1 MSFTNLAKKRCSIRA
16 YDPDPVEPDKIA
28 AIVEAAHVAPSA
40 ANRQPVRLIQVESAE
55 GLANLGRY
63 ANLYGAPLAFIVC
76 ADAERAWKRPVDG
89 MVSTA
94 IDASITCDHMM
105 IEATDLGLGSVWIC
119 AFDPAGVRE
128 HTDRGPRRRRMEEPR
143 TSRGRAHPRARA
155 GDEGV
160 GCAPSPCP
168 ARARLPGWIGNLAVI
183 CTRYRT
189 RWIAPSG
196 VSFDEPASQA
206 FGRAISGAYAFRFAT
221 SPYLSRS
228 TPRER
233 DQRRR

>member
-63 ANLYGAPLAFIVC
+63 ANLYG
-76 ADAERAWKRPVDG
+76 

-128 HTDRGPRRRRMEEPR
+128 
-143 TSRGRAHPRARA
+143 AFNL
-155 GDEGV
+155 
-160 GCAPSPCP
+160 P
-168 ARARLPGWIGNLAVI
+168 ASLVPVNILAVGH
-183 CTRYRT
+183 
-189 RWIAPSG
+189 AA
-196 VSFDEPASQA
+196 DEWK
-206 FGRAISGAYAFRFAT
+206 
-221 SPYLSRS
+221 SP
-228 TPRER
+228 ER
-233 DQRRR
+233 HAVERIPVQELVTKA

>member
-128 HTDRGPRRRRMEEPR
+128 
-143 TSRGRAHPRARA
+143 AFN
-155 GDEGV
+155 
-160 GCAPSPCP
+160 
-168 ARARLPGWIGNLAVI
+168 LPVNILAVGH
-183 CTRYRT
+183 
-189 RWIAPSG
+189 AA
-196 VSFDEPASQA
+196 DEWK
-206 FGRAISGAYAFRFAT
+206 
-221 SPYLSRS
+221 SP
-228 TPRER
+228 ER
-233 DQRRR
+233 HAVERIPVQELVTKA

>member
-1 MSFTNLAKKRCSIRA
+1 MSFLDLAKKRCSTRA
-16 YDPDPVEPDKIA
+16 YQPVPVSQEHID
-28 AIVEAAHVAPSA
+28 AIVEAARVAPTA

-119 AFDPAGVRE
+119 AFDPTGVRAAF
-128 HTDRGPRRRRMEEPR
+128 DL
-143 TSRGRAHPRARA
+143 
-155 GDEGV
+155 
-160 GCAPSPCP
+160 P
-168 ARARLPGWIGNLAVI
+168 ASLVPVNILAVGHAEGEWKSPERHAAERI
-183 CTRYRT
+183 
-189 RWIAPSG
+189 P
-196 VSFDEPASQA
+196 
-206 FGRAISGAYAFRFAT
+206 ISELVTKA
-221 SPYLSRS
+221 
-228 TPRER
+228 
-233 DQRRR
+233 

>member
-1 MSFTNLAKKRCSIRA
+1 MSFTDLAKKRCSIRA

-63 ANLYGAPLAFIVC
+63 ANLYGAPLAFNVC
-76 ADAERAWKRPVDG
+76 ADAERARKRPVDG

-105 IEATDLGLGSVWIC
+105 IAATDLGLGSVWIC

-128 HTDRGPRRRRMEEPR
+128 
-143 TSRGRAHPRARA
+143 AFNL
-155 GDEGV
+155 
-160 GCAPSPCP
+160 P
-168 ARARLPGWIGNLAVI
+168 ASLVPVNILAVGH
-183 CTRYRT
+183 
-189 RWIAPSG
+189 AA
-196 VSFDEPASQA
+196 DEWK
-206 FGRAISGAYAFRFAT
+206 
-221 SPYLSRS
+221 SP
-228 TPRER
+228 ER
-233 DQRRR
+233 HAVERIPVQELVTKA